1 MVWGIKYGVLEL
13 QMWVA
18 QMATGL
24 GPLRALPTGLS
35 THLPPLSCCFTLVN
49 GSYGHSSEKSLL
61 DLDLAEGPSPSCHQ
75 GLFLPAGTP
84 PPRGHPP
91 VCERLLHFPH
101 PNRYV
106 PISVHHT

>member
-1 MVWGIKYGVLEL
+1 MVSPSLKYGVLGWL
-13 QMWVA
+13 
-18 QMATGL
+18 L
-24 GPLRALPTGLS
+24 RLRPLPVLPTSLTPYPS
-35 THLPPLSCCFTLVN
+35 LLSCCFTLVN
-49 GSYGHSSEKSLL
+49 GSYGHSSERSLL

-106 PISVHHT
+106 PIPVYRT

>member
-1 MVWGIKYGVLEL
+1 MVSLSLKCGVLRWL
-13 QMWVA
+13 QE
-18 QMATGL
+18 L
-24 GPLRALPTGLS
+24 GPLPVLPSSST
-35 THLPPLSCCFTLVN
+35 THLSPLSCYFTLVN

-106 PISVHHT
+106 PIPVHCT